1 MPQPTAPWQALARE
15 LFDCAAK
22 AQNSAH
28 KRALLLQLP
37 TIVCQLAQDI
47 AAQQYKPKPFTVFAV
62 TDPKLREIFAPAF
75 EDRLVQQWLVRQV
88 QTWWEQRFVHD
99 SYANR
104 PGKGTQAAVSRLAHF
119 MRQRGHRWVLKL
131 DIQAFFPSV
140 DRRILALL
148 WDKAVNRMALEPVHR
163 HRIQHV
169 AHAILQQSPTEPAPQ
184 WSGQRS
190 LLAQIPP
197 HKSLFGSASGIG
209 LPVGSLSSQF
219 FANIYL
225 HELDM
230 FVKRQLRVGAY
241 IRYVDDFVL
250 LADTPAQLL
259 CYQKAIETFL
269 QDRLHL
275 RLHPHKVVLQ
285 RSAQGLD
292 FLGAIICPNH
302 LLTRQRTVRALYRRI
317 DQFQRALDGQRV
329 HGQRTELGTL
339 QRWLKDHPVWLAPN
353 QPNPA
358 FLKKM
363 LATLNSY
370 YGLMQHHHTWHLR
383 QHIYHQRL
391 GTLQRFFLPANANYT
406 HLRIR
411 AHWLASPGMLL

>member
-1 MPQPTAPWQALARE
+1 MQTPPSEWQPLAQE
-15 LFDCAAK
+15 LFDCAAQ
-22 AQNSAH
+22 AQNSAQ

-37 TIVCQLAQDI
+37 TIVYQLAQDI
-47 AAQQYKPKPFTVFAV
+47 AALQYQPKPFTVFAV

-88 QTWWEQRFVHD
+88 QAWWEPRFAHD

-104 PGKGTQAAVSRLAHF
+104 PGKGTQAAVRRLQHF
-119 MRQRGHRWVLKL
+119 MRQTGHRWVLKL
-131 DIQAFFPSV
+131 DIQAFFPSI
-140 DRRILALL
+140 DRRILAGL
-148 WDKAVNRMALEPVHR
+148 WDQALSRMPLERTHR
-163 HRIQHV
+163 QRVQHV
-169 AHAILQQSPTEPAPQ
+169 AHAILRQSPTVPAPQ
-184 WSGQRS
+184 FSGQRA
-190 LLAQIPP
+190 LLAQIPR
-197 HKSLFGSASGIG
+197 HKSLFGCASGVG

-219 FANIYL
+219 FANVYL
-225 HELDM
+225 HELDQ
-230 FVKRQLRVGAY
+230 FVKRHLRVRAY

-250 LADTPAQLL
+250 LADAPDPLL
-259 CYQKAIETFL
+259 RHQQAIDTFL
-269 QDRLHL
+269 QERLHL
-275 RLHPHKVVLQ
+275 RLHPSKVVLQ

-292 FLGAIICPNH
+292 FLGAIVSPHH

-317 DQFQRALDGQRV
+317 HQFQRVMAGQAAQ
-329 HGQRTELGTL
+329 GQRTELGTL
-339 QRWLKDHPVWLAPN
+339 QRWLQDHPVWLTPD

-358 FLKKM
+358 FLHKM

-391 GTLQRFFLPANANYT
+391 GALRRYFLPANANYT

-411 AHWLASPGMLL
+411 THWLASPGMLL